1 MSTKIKALGPG
12 RPRDEDA
19 TATILAATL
28 RLLAERGY
36 AGTSTADVAAAA
48 RASKATVYR
57 RWPSKAALVGE
68 AVLQGV
74 RAAHAAPSR
83 TGDVREDIARV
94 LEAKMRALSEGPL
107 GAAITAVV
115 SHAAYEPELAAAVEM
130 LNAGVR
136 EHSALRPLVEEA
148 KRQGLAAVDADT
160 GLMLD
165 LLLGAPFFQLLV
177 RQVPLEPGSARALV
191 ALVFGQGRKADHD
204 AIAR

>member
-1 MSTKIKALGPG
+1 MSTVIGSPGPG
-12 RPRDEDA
+12 RPRDDDA

-57 RWPSKAALVGE
+57 RWPSKPALVAE
-68 AVLQGV
+68 AVLAGL
-74 RAAHAAPSR
+74 RDAHAAPSL
-83 TGDVREDIARV
+83 TGDVREDLARV

-107 GAAITAVV
+107 GGAIAAVI
-115 SHAAYEPELAAAVEM
+115 SHAAHEPELAAAVETV
-130 LNAGVR
+130 NAGVR
-136 EHSALRPLVEEA
+136 EHSVLRPLVEEA
-148 KRQGLAAVDADT
+148 KRQGLAAADADT

-177 RQVPLEPGSARALV
+177 RQVPPEPGAARALV
-191 ALVFGQGRKADHD
+191 GLLFGHTSKADQH
-204 AIAR
+204 ATER